1 MIKKEDI
8 ITTDGYLQAFPSDYF
23 KIDAV
28 VNRTPIYW
36 RGSVHTPP
44 TAQRK
49 LLITGHGD
57 AGVTR
62 GLVRAYSPN
71 VWWAVNKEVDD
82 SRVHSL
88 PLGITNDCSDT
99 PIHPIYGNLDSMVE
113 VMNTPRTIKNRVYM
127 NFNVVT
133 YPTEREPVY
142 NYFKDNEW
150 VTCGTIVNT
159 LQGRKAFLEDI
170 RNHEF
175 VLCPRGGGIDTHR
188 LWETLYMGSIPI
200 VRRDIAVQDFSD
212 LPICFIDYWEQVTP
226 EFLDS
231 ELRRIQGEVFNTE
244 KLKLSYWIKAIQDS
258 ISQ

>member
-1 MIKKEDI
+1 
-8 ITTDGYLQAFPSDYF
+8 
-23 KIDAV
+23 
-28 VNRTPIYW
+28 
-36 RGSVHTPP
+36 
-44 TAQRK
+44 
-49 LLITGHGD
+49 
-57 AGVTR
+57 
-62 GLVRAYSPN
+62 
-71 VWWAVNKEVDD
+71 
-82 SRVHSL
+82 
-88 PLGITNDCSDT
+88 
-99 PIHPIYGNLDSMVE
+99 
-113 VMNTPRTIKNRVYM
+113 M